1 MKFYCYYY
9 IKRYNLIRVM
19 KKLLFTLLSLSLIV
33 SCNKE
38 SDVLDYDD
46 WRGTDTEHYISK
58 EKAIASVQEIIDQY
72 DIVYVSDYVV
82 KANTPFVAY
91 FHDSKTIDVDS
102 WVIMINTEP
111 TANGGKYWRYL
122 YVDACSGE
130 LVNESLEWCFP
141 ETGFTSEEIG
151 FQGVDDSCD
160 IVQPETKSL
169 SESSVVSNNWA
180 VIINGG
186 WCKEMN
192 HERYWNNCSEVYK
205 RLRQVYGYQRDH
217 IIVIMADGRYSK
229 ADQYT
234 LDKKYRSSPLDLD
247 DDGHM
252 DVNYSATRSN
262 ISKAFDHIRY
272 NNRYDDQVLVY
283 ITGHGGVTQTGAE
296 QYFIV
301 LWNGEKFYAD
311 WLALELDKLGSARK
325 HVVLG
330 QCNSGGFI
338 GPLSSCGNIT
348 IATACKADQNSYSLN
363 DLKFDSFL
371 YHWTAAAAGKTP
383 YDNIVNP
390 EQNGYDGISMEEI
403 FKYAKQMDRKE
414 EIPQY
419 CSVSES
425 MGDSYGLAGTKL
437 MQPELVGDS
446 DISTSNV
453 GTVSVDKLPALS
465 CSIEWEAPTN
475 VTLHPQS
482 QNYVKL
488 EHDCPKAMSK
498 SSVVTKLTTSF
509 KTYTLSHEVT
519 LWRPGQHFTDD
530 LIQGNLESGYFSLP
544 FGSNKIGNYEW
555 TLIDGCEILNE
566 PTYFVD
572 FRYDG
577 EIPEDY
583 YISVKFKNPFG
594 EPTTIVRHF
603 Q

>member
-1 MKFYCYYY
+1 
-9 IKRYNLIRVM
+9 
-19 KKLLFTLLSLSLIV
+19 
-33 SCNKE
+33 
-38 SDVLDYDD
+38 
-46 WRGTDTEHYISK
+46 
-58 EKAIASVQEIIDQY
+58 
-72 DIVYVSDYVV
+72 
-82 KANTPFVAY
+82 
-91 FHDSKTIDVDS
+91 
-102 WVIMINTEP
+102 MINTEP
-111 TANGGKYWRYL
+111 TANGGRYWRYL

-186 WCKEMN
+186 
-192 HERYWNNCSEVYK
+192 
-205 RLRQVYGYQRDH
+205 
-217 IIVIMADGRYSK
+217 
-229 ADQYT
+229 
-234 LDKKYRSSPLDLD
+234 
-247 DDGHM
+247 
-252 DVNYSATRSN
+252 
-262 ISKAFDHIRY
+262 
-272 NNRYDDQVLVY
+272 
-283 ITGHGGVTQTGAE
+283 
-296 QYFIV
+296 
-301 LWNGEKFYAD
+301 
-311 WLALELDKLGSARK
+311 
-325 HVVLG
+325 
-330 QCNSGGFI
+330 FI
-338 GPLSSCGNIT
+338 GPLSSCRNIT

-465 CSIEWEAPTN
+465 CSIEWETPTN

-498 SSVVTKLTTSF
+498 SSVVAKLTTSF

-530 LIQGNLESGYFSLP
+530 LIQGNLESEYFS
-544 FGSNKIGNYEW
+544 
-555 TLIDGCEILNE
+555 
-566 PTYFVD
+566 
-572 FRYDG
+572 
-577 EIPEDY
+577 
-583 YISVKFKNPFG
+583 
-594 EPTTIVRHF
+594 
-603 Q
+603 

>member
-1 MKFYCYYY
+1 M
-9 IKRYNLIRVM
+9 
-19 KKLLFTLLSLSLIV
+19 
-33 SCNKE
+33 
-38 SDVLDYDD
+38 
-46 WRGTDTEHYISK
+46 
-58 EKAIASVQEIIDQY
+58 
-72 DIVYVSDYVV
+72 VYVSDYVV

-91 FHDSKTIDVDS
+91 FNDSKSIDVDS

-111 TANGGKYWRYL
+111 TANGGRYWRYL

-186 WCKEMN
+186 
-192 HERYWNNCSEVYK
+192 
-205 RLRQVYGYQRDH
+205 
-217 IIVIMADGRYSK
+217 
-229 ADQYT
+229 
-234 LDKKYRSSPLDLD
+234 
-247 DDGHM
+247 
-252 DVNYSATRSN
+252 
-262 ISKAFDHIRY
+262 
-272 NNRYDDQVLVY
+272 
-283 ITGHGGVTQTGAE
+283 
-296 QYFIV
+296 
-301 LWNGEKFYAD
+301 
-311 WLALELDKLGSARK
+311 
-325 HVVLG
+325 
-330 QCNSGGFI
+330 FI
-338 GPLSSCGNIT
+338 GPLSSCRNIT

-465 CSIEWEAPTN
+465 YSIEWEAPTN
-475 VTLHPQS
+475 VTLHPQA

-498 SSVVTKLTTSF
+498 SSVVAKLTTSF

-530 LIQGNLESGYFSLP
+530 LIQGNLESEYFSLP
-544 FGSNKIGNYEW
+544 FGSNKIENYEW
-555 TLIDGCEILNE
+555 TLIDGCEILYE